1 MVGDFAHRYPNV
13 NRFIFER
20 DWIEIG
26 ADEYSRSL
34 IRALDL
40 GGLIWEGKAVYA
52 SLDEA
57 LTDLECGLAQRM
69 KEMTV
74 DE

>member
-1 MVGDFAHRYPNV
+1 MAGDFAHRYPNV
-13 NRFIFER
+13 NRFVFER
-20 DWIEIG
+20 GWIEIG

-34 IRALDL
+34 IQALDL
-40 GGLIWEGKAVYA
+40 GGLVWEGKAGYD

-57 LTDLECGLAQRM
+57 LVDLEHGLAQWM
-69 KEMTV
+69 KEVAV

>member
-1 MVGDFAHRYPNV
+1 MPGDFVHNYPNV
-13 NRFIFER
+13 NRFAFER
-20 DWIEIG
+20 GWIEVG
-26 ADEYSRSL
+26 ADEYSHSL

-40 GGLIWEGKAVYA
+40 GGLVWEGKEGYE

-57 LTDLECGLAQRM
+57 LAHLQQGLAQWM
-69 KEMTV
+69 KEVAV

>member
-1 MVGDFAHRYPNV
+1 MAGDFAHRYPNV
-13 NRFIFER
+13 NRFVFER
-20 DWIEIG
+20 GWIEIG

-40 GGLIWEGKAVYA
+40 GGLVWEGKEGYG

-57 LTDLECGLAQRM
+57 LTDLERGLAQWM
-69 KEMTV
+69 KEV
-74 DE
+74 AGDE